1 MATESKEPKEAKII
15 DVAQPGKT
23 APAGTSRPIIVGH
36 KMLQQDPMISED
48 KTAAPESEKSEGKPA
63 AEAAPTASSHNKV
76 IAPLTESKPED
87 KAAAKPEEPKS
98 EEAKPEESKSEEP
111 KPAEPD
117 GSAVVDAVAEQAT
130 AKKKQDQENEADKKR
145 QAELEK
151 LVEDKKYFV
160 PIGQV
165 RHRRN
170 TRWGIALLLLLIV
183 VAGAY
188 LALDAGVVQA
198 NIKLPV
204 DLIKN

>member
-1 MATESKEPKEAKII
+1 MATESKASKDAKII

-48 KTAAPESEKSEGKPA
+48 KAVATPEPEKAEDKAPA
-63 AEAAPTASSHNKV
+63 ATSHNKV
-76 IAPLTESKPED
+76 IVPLNETKPEV
-87 KAAAKPEEPKS
+87 KAADAK
-98 EEAKPEESKSEEP
+98 AKSEEP
-111 KPAEPD
+111 KPEESPKPEEPKDDEPNSAETD

-130 AKKKQDQENEADKKR
+130 AKKKQDQETEADKKR

-151 LVEDKKYFV
+151 LVEEKKYFV

-170 TRWGIALLLLLIV
+170 TRWGIALLFLLIIV
-183 VAGAY
+183 VGAY

-198 NIKLPV
+198 NIKLPI